1 MLKTI
6 VLVIAENQ
14 FRDEEYQ
21 IPKDAFER
29 AGFKTITASTT
40 TNIAIGKLGMEV
52 KPDITVDKID
62 TNTIDALVYVGGGG
76 SEQYFEDELAH
87 RLAREMVDKDKVLAA
102 ICIAP
107 VILANAGVLTGK
119 TCTVFPDGA
128 PTLKENGANY
138 TGNLIETDGK
148 IITGN
153 GPEAAEGFANPIIN
167 CLNEQ
172 P

>member
-1 MLKTI
+1 MILLKTI

-119 TCTVFPDGA
+119 TCTVFPTA
-128 PTLKENGANY
+128 H
-138 TGNLIETDGK
+138 
-148 IITGN
+148 
-153 GPEAAEGFANPIIN
+153 
-167 CLNEQ
+167 Q
-172 P
+172 H